1 MLVLGFAV
9 AVNGAR
15 TGYAPRPGVTP
26 LEFLIVPVGDLV
38 VFAPLVGGAIY
49 WRRKPDVH
57 KRLMW
62 LATAALTFPA
72 IARLPGVQGMQLR
85 IFAVFLAVLLFAP
98 IYERIVKGRMHR
110 VSLWGSVGI
119 FLSLPARHMV
129 AETDAWHRF
138 AAWLIR

>member
-1 MLVLGFAV
+1 
-9 AVNGAR
+9 
-15 TGYAPRPGVTP
+15 
-26 LEFLIVPVGDLV
+26 
-38 VFAPLVGGAIY
+38 
-49 WRRKPDVH
+49 
-57 KRLMW
+57 MW

-72 IARLPGVQGMQLR
+72 IARLPGVQGKQFR

-98 IYERIVKGRMHR
+98 IYERVVKGRMHR
-110 VSLWGSVGI
+110 VSLWGGVGI